1 MPSLPGGWSAVGADY
16 DLAVA
21 SGAGAGGVG
30 EGFLPLIEA
39 VAGGHLGAQATVGG
53 HQGDF
58 ILHPYRCTYSRVYSS
73 WLVHKHV

>member
-1 MPSLPGGWSAVGADY
+1 MPSFPGGWSAVGADY

-39 VAGGHLGAQATVGG
+39 VAGGDLGAQAVVGG
-53 HQGDF
+53 HQ
-58 ILHPYRCTYSRVYSS
+58 
-73 WLVHKHV
+73 